1 MSRLTALIIAYFL
14 LATAEI
20 IGTHIG
26 CLPLIFATKPLLM
39 VTLFV
44 WFYLQTKA
52 SANSKFRKY
61 LLLSIVFAFGGDTF
75 LMFLPFDEIFFLLGL
90 GSFLIGQLFYVFAF
104 SNSII
109 TSKKTFNKPLGLALL
124 IIFLS
129 YYAILMYA
137 LFPYL
142 EDFLIPVLVYGVAVC
157 AMGVSAGWRLNKV
170 SKKSFILVFSG
181 AMLFVLSDTIIAVN
195 QFLYKG
201 NLVNAQVAIMVTYVL
216 AQYLI
221 IKGSVKYLK
230 DHKLEDIKSY

>member
-1 MSRLTALIIAYFL
+1 MSRLTALIIVYFL
-14 LATAEI
+14 LAIAEI
-20 IGTHIG
+20 IGTHFDY
-26 CLPLIFATKPLLM
+26 LPLIFATKPLLM

-44 WFYLQTKA
+44 WFYIQTKE
-52 SANSKFRKY
+52 SANNKFRNY

-75 LMFLPFDEIFFLLGL
+75 LMFLPFNEIFFLLGL
-90 GSFLIGQLFYVFAF
+90 GSFLVGQLFYVFAF

-109 TSKKTFNKPLGLALL
+109 TAKKPFNKPLGIALL
-124 IIFLS
+124 IIFLG
-129 YYAILMYA
+129 YYGILMFS

-142 EDFLIPVLVYGVAVC
+142 EDFLIPVLVYGIAVC

-170 SKKSFILVFSG
+170 SRQSFTLVFVG

-201 NLVNAQVAIMVTYVL
+201 NLLNAQVFIMITYVL

-221 IKGSVKYLK
+221 AKGSVKYLK
-230 DHKLEDIKSY
+230 EV

>member
-1 MSRLTALIIAYFL
+1 MSKHKALIVIYFL

-20 IGTHIG
+20 IGTHIEY
-26 CLPLIFATKPLLM
+26 LPLIFATKPLLM

-44 WFYLQTKA
+44 WFYLQTKE
-52 SANSKFRKY
+52 SANNKFRKY

-104 SNSII
+104 SNSIM
-109 TSKKTFNKPLGLALL
+109 TSKKAFNKPLGIILL
-124 IIFLS
+124 TTFLS
-129 YYAILMYA
+129 YYALLMYS

-157 AMGVSAGWRLNKV
+157 AMGVSSGWRLNKV
-170 SKKSFILVFSG
+170 SKESFALVFIG
-181 AMLFVLSDTIIAVN
+181 AMLFVLSDTLIAVN

-201 NLVNAQVAIMVTYVL
+201 KLLNAQVAIMITYVL

-221 IKGSVKYLK
+221 AKGSIKHLK
-230 DHKLEDIKSY
+230 EI

>member
-1 MSRLTALIIAYFL
+1 MSRLTALIIAYFS
-14 LATAEI
+14 LAIAEI
-20 IGTHIG
+20 IGTHIV

-44 WFYLQTKA
+44 WFYLQTKE
-52 SANSKFRKY
+52 SSNSKFRKY
-61 LLLSIVFAFGGDTF
+61 LLFSIVFAFGGDTF

-90 GSFLIGQLFYVFAF
+90 GSFLVGQLFYVFAF
-104 SNSII
+104 SNSIVH
-109 TSKKTFNKPLGLALL
+109 SKKAFNKPLGIALF
-124 IIFLS
+124 ITFLS
-129 YYAILMYA
+129 YYAILMYT

-157 AMGVSAGWRLNKV
+157 AMGVSSGWRLNKV
-170 SKKSFILVFSG
+170 SKESFILVFSG

-201 NLVNAQVAIMVTYVL
+201 NLLNAQVAIMITYVL

-221 IKGSVKYLK
+221 AKGSIKYLK
-230 DHKLEDIKSY
+230 EI

>member
-1 MSRLTALIIAYFL
+1 MSRLKALIIAYFL
-14 LATAEI
+14 LAIIEI

-44 WFYLQTKA
+44 WFYLQTKE

-104 SNSII
+104 SNSIVH
-109 TSKKTFNKPLGLALL
+109 SKKPFNKPLGIALL
-124 IIFLS
+124 IIFLG
-129 YYAILMYA
+129 YYGILMFSLY
-137 LFPYL
+137 PYL
-142 EDFLIPVLVYGVAVC
+142 EDFLIPVLVYGIAVC

-170 SKKSFILVFSG
+170 SRQSFTLVFVG

-201 NLVNAQVAIMVTYVL
+201 NLLNAQVFIMITYVL

-221 IKGSVKYLK
+221 AKGSVKYLK
-230 DHKLEDIKSY
+230 EL

>member
-14 LATAEI
+14 LATVEI

-90 GSFLIGQLFYVFAF
+90 GSFLIGQLFYIFAF

-157 AMGVSAGWRLNKV
+157 AMGVSSGWRLNKV

-201 NLVNAQVAIMVTYVL
+201 NLVNAQVAIMITYVL

-230 DHKLEDIKSY
+230 DHKLKDIKSY

>member
-1 MSRLTALIIAYFL
+1 MSRLTALIIVYFF
-14 LATAEI
+14 LAIAEI

-44 WFYLQTKA
+44 WFYSQTKE
-52 SANSKFRKY
+52 SVNNKFRKY
-61 LLLSIVFAFGGDTF
+61 LLLSIVFALGGDTF
-75 LMFLPFDEIFFLLGL
+75 LMFLPFDEVFFLLGL

-109 TSKKTFNKPLGLALL
+109 TSKKPFNKPLGIALL
-124 IIFLS
+124 IIFLG
-129 YYAILMYA
+129 YYGILMFS

-142 EDFLIPVLVYGVAVC
+142 EDFLIPVLVYGIAVC

-170 SKKSFILVFSG
+170 SRQSFTLVFVG

-201 NLVNAQVAIMVTYVL
+201 NLLNAQVFIMITYVL

-221 IKGSVKYLK
+221 AKGSVKYLK
-230 DHKLEDIKSY
+230 EV

>member
-1 MSRLTALIIAYFL
+1 MSRLTALIIVYFL
-14 LATAEI
+14 LAIAEI
-20 IGTHIG
+20 IGTHIDY
-26 CLPLIFATKPLLM
+26 LPLIFATKPLLM

-44 WFYLQTKA
+44 WFYLQTKE
-52 SANSKFRKY
+52 SVNSKFRNY

-104 SNSII
+104 SNSIA
-109 TSKKTFNKPLGLALL
+109 TPKGSFNKPMGAMLL
-124 IIFLS
+124 IVFLS

-157 AMGVSAGWRLNKV
+157 AMGVSSGWRLNKV
-170 SKKSFILVFSG
+170 SIESFLLVFIG

-201 NLVNAQVAIMVTYVL
+201 NLLNAQVFIMITYVL

-221 IKGSVKYLK
+221 AKGGVKYLK
-230 DHKLEDIKSY
+230 EL

>member
-1 MSRLTALIIAYFL
+1 MSRLTALIIVYFL
-14 LATAEI
+14 LAIAEI
-20 IGTHIG
+20 IGTHFDY
-26 CLPLIFATKPLLM
+26 LPLIFTTKPLLM

-44 WFYLQTKA
+44 WFYIQTKE
-52 SANSKFRKY
+52 SANNKFRNY

-75 LMFLPFDEIFFLLGL
+75 LMFLPFNEIFFLLGL
-90 GSFLIGQLFYVFAF
+90 GSFLIGQVFYVFAF

-109 TSKKTFNKPLGLALL
+109 TAKKPFNKPLGIALL
-124 IIFLS
+124 IIFLG
-129 YYAILMYA
+129 YYGILMFS

-142 EDFLIPVLVYGVAVC
+142 EDFLIPVLVYGIAVC

-170 SKKSFILVFSG
+170 SRQSFTLVFVG

-201 NLVNAQVAIMVTYVL
+201 NLLNAQVFIMITYVL

-221 IKGSVKYLK
+221 AKGSVKYLK
-230 DHKLEDIKSY
+230 EV

>member
-14 LATAEI
+14 LATVEI

-157 AMGVSAGWRLNKV
+157 AMGVSSGWRLNKV

-201 NLVNAQVAIMVTYVL
+201 NLVNAQVAIMITYVL

-221 IKGSVKYLK
+221 IMGSVKYLK

>member
-14 LATAEI
+14 LAIAEI

-104 SNSII
+104 SNSIL
-109 TSKKTFNKPLGLALL
+109 TSKKTLNKPVGVALL
-124 IIFLS
+124 IIFLG
-129 YYAILMYA
+129 YYVILMYA
-137 LFPYL
+137 VFPYL
-142 EDFLIPVLVYGVAVC
+142 EDFLIPGLVYGIAVC

-170 SKKSFILVFSG
+170 SRQSFTLVFVG

-201 NLVNAQVAIMVTYVL
+201 NLLNAQVAIMITYVL

-221 IKGSVKYLK
+221 AKGSLK
-230 DHKLEDIKSY
+230 HLKEI

>member
-44 WFYLQTKA
+44 WFYLQTKE

-104 SNSII
+104 SNSIVH
-109 TSKKTFNKPLGLALL
+109 SKKPFNKPLGIALL
-124 IIFLS
+124 IIFLG
-129 YYAILMYA
+129 YYGILMFSLY
-137 LFPYL
+137 PYL
-142 EDFLIPVLVYGVAVC
+142 EDFLIPVLVYGIAVC
-157 AMGVSAGWRLNKV
+157 AMGGSAGWRLNKV
-170 SKKSFILVFSG
+170 SRQSFTLVFVG

-201 NLVNAQVAIMVTYVL
+201 NLLNAQVFIMITYVL

-221 IKGSVKYLK
+221 AKGSVKYLK
-230 DHKLEDIKSY
+230 EL

>member
-14 LATAEI
+14 LATVEI

-90 GSFLIGQLFYVFAF
+90 GSFLIGQLFYIFAF

-157 AMGVSAGWRLNKV
+157 AMGVSSGWRLNKV

-201 NLVNAQVAIMVTYVL
+201 NLVNAQVAIMITYVL

-221 IKGSVKYLK
+221 VKGSVKYLK

>member
-14 LATAEI
+14 LAIAEI

-26 CLPLIFATKPLLM
+26 CLPLIFTTKPFLM

-52 SANSKFRKY
+52 SANSNFRKY

-104 SNSII
+104 FNSIVH
-109 TSKKTFNKPLGLALL
+109 SKKTFNKPLGIALF
-124 IIFLS
+124 ITFLS

-142 EDFLIPVLVYGVAVC
+142 EDFLIPVLVYGAAVC
-157 AMGVSAGWRLNKV
+157 AMGISSGWRLNKV
-170 SKKSFILVFSG
+170 SKGSFTLVFIG

-195 QFLYKG
+195 QFLYQG
-201 NLVNAQVAIMVTYVL
+201 NLLNAQVFIMITYVL

-221 IKGSVKYLK
+221 AKGSVKYLK
-230 DHKLEDIKSY
+230 EL

>member
-1 MSRLTALIIAYFL
+1 
-14 LATAEI
+14 
-20 IGTHIG
+20 
-26 CLPLIFATKPLLM
+26 M

-44 WFYLQTKA
+44 WFYLQTKE
-52 SANSKFRKY
+52 SANNKFRNY

-75 LMFLPFDEIFFLLGL
+75 LMFLPFNEIFFLLGL

-104 SNSII
+104 SNSIM
-109 TSKKTFNKPLGLALL
+109 TSKRSFNKPMGAMLL

-129 YYAILMYA
+129 YYAILMYS

-142 EDFLIPVLVYGVAVC
+142 EDFLVPVLVYGVAVC

-170 SKKSFILVFSG
+170 SKQSFTLVFVG

-201 NLVNAQVAIMVTYVL
+201 NLLNAQVFIMITYVL

-221 IKGSVKYLK
+221 AKGSVKYLK
-230 DHKLEDIKSY
+230 EV

>member
-1 MSRLTALIIAYFL
+1 MSRLAALIIVYFL
-14 LATAEI
+14 LAIAEI
-20 IGTHIG
+20 IGTHFDY
-26 CLPLIFATKPLLM
+26 LPLIFATKPLLM

-44 WFYLQTKA
+44 WFYIQTKE
-52 SANSKFRKY
+52 SANNKFRNY

-75 LMFLPFDEIFFLLGL
+75 LMFLPFNEIFFLLGL

-109 TSKKTFNKPLGLALL
+109 TAKKPFNKPLGIALL
-124 IIFLS
+124 IIFLG
-129 YYAILMYA
+129 YYGILMFS

-142 EDFLIPVLVYGVAVC
+142 EDFLIPVLVYGIAVC

-170 SKKSFILVFSG
+170 SRQSFTLVFVG

-201 NLVNAQVAIMVTYVL
+201 NLLNAQVFIMITYVL

-221 IKGSVKYLK
+221 AKGSIKYLK
-230 DHKLEDIKSY
+230 EI

>member
-1 MSRLTALIIAYFL
+1 MSRLTALIIVYFL
-14 LATAEI
+14 LAIAEI
-20 IGTHIG
+20 IGTHIDY
-26 CLPLIFATKPLLM
+26 LPLIFATKPLLM

-44 WFYLQTKA
+44 WFYLQTKE
-52 SANSKFRKY
+52 SVNSKFRNY

-104 SNSII
+104 SNSIA
-109 TSKKTFNKPLGLALL
+109 TPKGSFNKPIGVAMLL
-124 IIFLS
+124 IVFLS

-157 AMGVSAGWRLNKV
+157 AMGVSSGWRLNKV
-170 SKKSFILVFSG
+170 SIESFMLVFIG

-201 NLVNAQVAIMVTYVL
+201 NLLNAQVFIMITYVL

-221 IKGSVKYLK
+221 AKGV
-230 DHKLEDIKSY
+230 

>member
-1 MSRLTALIIAYFL
+1 MSKHKALIIIYFL
-14 LATAEI
+14 LAIAEI
-20 IGTHIG
+20 IGTHNN

-44 WFYLQTKA
+44 WFYLQTKE
-52 SANSKFRKY
+52 SGNNKFRKY

-104 SNSII
+104 TRSIKNS
-109 TSKKTFNKPLGLALL
+109 KYDFNKVFGLLLL

-129 YYAILMYA
+129 YYAILMQS
-137 LFPYL
+137 LLPYL

-157 AMGVSAGWRLNKV
+157 AMGVSSGWRLNKV
-170 SKKSFILVFSG
+170 SKGSFALVFIG

-201 NLVNAQVAIMVTYVL
+201 NLLNAQVSIMITYVL

-221 IKGSVKYLK
+221 AKGSVKYLK
-230 DHKLEDIKSY
+230 EL

>member
-14 LATAEI
+14 LATVEI

-201 NLVNAQVAIMVTYVL
+201 NLVNAQVAIMITYVL

>member
-1 MSRLTALIIAYFL
+1 MSRLTALIIVYFL
-14 LATAEI
+14 LAIAEI
-20 IGTHIG
+20 IGTHFDY
-26 CLPLIFATKPLLM
+26 LPLIFATKPLLM

-44 WFYLQTKA
+44 WFYIQTKE
-52 SANSKFRKY
+52 SANNKFRNY
-61 LLLSIVFAFGGDTF
+61 LLLSIVFDLGGDIF
-75 LMFLPFDEIFFLLGL
+75 LMFIPFDEVFFLLGL

-109 TSKKTFNKPLGLALL
+109 TSKKPFNKPLGIALL

-142 EDFLIPVLVYGVAVC
+142 EDFLIPVLVYGIAVC

-170 SKKSFILVFSG
+170 SRQSFTLVFVG

-201 NLVNAQVAIMVTYVL
+201 NLLNAQVFIMITYVL

-221 IKGSVKYLK
+221 AKGSVKYLK
-230 DHKLEDIKSY
+230 EV

>member
-201 NLVNAQVAIMVTYVL
+201 NLVNAQVAIMITYVL

-221 IKGSVKYLK
+221 VKGSVKYLK